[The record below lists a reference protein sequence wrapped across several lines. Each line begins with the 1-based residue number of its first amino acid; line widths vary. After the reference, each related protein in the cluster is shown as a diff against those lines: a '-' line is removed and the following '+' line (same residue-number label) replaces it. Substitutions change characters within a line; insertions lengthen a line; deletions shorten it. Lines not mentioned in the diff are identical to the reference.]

1 MFVLTDERLGI
12 FSPIQQLIRCD
23 LLNEVEIGLSTSS
36 ALERYYKTLRF
47 TLHYFTVAE
56 LVYMLD

>member
-23 LLNEVEIGLSTSS
+23 LLNEVEVEIGLSTFS
-36 ALERYYKTLRF
+36 AFERY
-47 TLHYFTVAE
+47 
-56 LVYMLD
+56 